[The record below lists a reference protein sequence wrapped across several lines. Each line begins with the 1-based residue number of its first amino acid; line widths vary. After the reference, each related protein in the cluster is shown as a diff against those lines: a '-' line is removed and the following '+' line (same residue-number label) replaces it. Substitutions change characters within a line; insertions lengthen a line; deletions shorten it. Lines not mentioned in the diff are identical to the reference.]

1 MAEVMKLFE
10 NGRLLLISGPCVVES
25 RDSVFRIAEALKKIT
40 ADRPVDFF
48 FKASYDKANR
58 TSIESFRGP
67 GMDESLS
74 ILADVKSTFDLPIV
88 TDVHESSHVADVAQ
102 VVDMI
107 QIPAFLC
114 RQTDLLVAAGAT
126 GLPVNVK
133 KGQFAAPEDMEHVV
147 DKVIAGGTAGQV
159 MLCERGTTFGY
170 RNLVVDFRSLPIM
183 RQFAPVVFDGTHSVQ
198 RPGGLGGKSGGDR
211 HMIPYLV
218 RAAAAVG
225 IDGLFIE
232 THYNP
237 DAALSDGPNMVPLD
251 ELPALLDTVDR
262 LRAL

>member
-1 MAEVMKLFE
+1 MKYFE
-10 NGRLLLISGPCVVES
+10 NGRLLLLAGPCVVES
-25 RDSVFRIAEALKKIT
+25 RDSTFRIAERLKKIT
-40 ADRPVDFF
+40 ADRPIDFV

-58 TSIESFRGP
+58 TSVESFRGL
-67 GMDESLS
+67 GIQENLAILDEVRKEF
-74 ILADVKSTFDLPIV
+74 DVPVVS
-88 TDVHESSHVADVAQ
+88 DVHESIQVEEAAQ
-102 VVDMI
+102 VLDFL

-126 GLPVNVK
+126 GKPVMVK

-147 DKVIAGGTAGQV
+147 DKVISGGGGGQV
-159 MLCERGTTFGY
+159 ALCERGTTFGY

-198 RPGGLGGKSGGDR
+198 RPSGLGGKSGGDR

-232 THYNP
+232 THYDP
-237 DAALSDGPNMVPLD
+237 DSALSDGPNMLALD
-251 ELPALLDTVDR
+251 RLPALLDAVES
-262 LRAL
+262 LRAV